1 MGMYLFVGEDELAKV
16 EKIQSLKK
24 QLLNPRVEQFNF
36 DIFYGRDLTLPLF
49 QEALNRLPVSA
60 SSRLLVIK
68 DALGLKEYIREYFL
82 SQIKNLPEWLVIILD
97 ILVIPGGE
105 NPFLSQIRKIAKP
118 LNFSAGQNANA
129 FTLARALE
137 SRRPDYALNILSD
150 LLKQG
155 ERPER
160 ILGALRSQLMRYPS
174 AKEKSR
180 RIALLLEA
188 DLNVKTGRL
197 KPPQLALEALV
208 VKLCR

>member
-1 MGMYLFVGEDELAKV
+1 MGMYLFTGEDELAKA

-36 DIFYGRDLTLPLF
+36 DILYGRDLTLPLF
-49 QEALNRLPVSA
+49 QEALSRLPVSA
-60 SSRLLVIK
+60 SLRLLVIK
-68 DALGLKEYIREYFL
+68 DTLGLKEPIREYFL
-82 SQIKNLPEWLVIILD
+82 SQLKNLPEWLVIVLD
-97 ILVIPGGE
+97 VPVIPREE
-105 NPFLSQIRKIAKP
+105 NVFLAQIRRISKA

-137 SRRPDYALNILSD
+137 NRQPGYAINILSD

-160 ILGALRSQLMRYPS
+160 ILGALRSQLMRCPS

-197 KPPQLALEALV
+197 KPPQLALESLV

>member
-1 MGMYLFVGEDELAKV
+1 MMYLLAGEDELAKA

-36 DIFYGRDLTLPLF
+36 DIFYGRELTLPLF
-49 QEALNRLPVSA
+49 QEALKRLPVSA

-68 DALGLKEYIREYFL
+68 DALGLKDKLREYFL
-82 SQIKNLPEWLVIILD
+82 SQLKSLPEGLVIILD
-97 ILVIPGGE
+97 ISSIPREE
-105 NPFLSQIRKIAKP
+105 NSFLTQIRKAAKTF
-118 LNFSAGQNANA
+118 NFTAGQDANA

-137 SRRPDYALNILSD
+137 SRQAGSALNILFD

-155 ERPER
+155 ERPEM
-160 ILGALRSQLMRYPS
+160 ILGALRSQLTRYAG
-174 AKEKSR
+174 AKERLK

-197 KPPQLALEALV
+197 KPPHLALEALV

>member
-1 MGMYLFVGEDELAKV
+1 MIYLLVGEDEPKKA

-24 QLLNPRVEQFNF
+24 QLLNPKVEQFNF
-36 DIFYGRDLTLPLF
+36 DIFYGRELTLPLF
-49 QEALNRLPVSA
+49 QEALSRLPVSA

-68 DALGLKEYIREYFL
+68 DALGLKEGPREYFL
-82 SQIKNLPEWLVIILD
+82 SRLKSLPGSLVIIMD
-97 ILVIPGGE
+97 VSAIPREE
-105 NPFLSQIRKIAKP
+105 NLFLGQIRKAAKTF
-118 LNFSAGQNANA
+118 NFTSGQDANA

-137 SRRPDYALNILSD
+137 NRQSGSALNILSD
-150 LLKQG
+150 LLRQG

-160 ILGALRSQLMRYPS
+160 ILGALRSQLTRCAG
-174 AKEKSR
+174 AKERLR

-197 KPPQLALEALV
+197 KPAQLALEALV